1 MDGLKKYNTE
11 HNIDVN
17 PLNMS
22 IGNSYSSGVGIGN
35 GYDHK
40 YSKPSSQSANVS
52 TKHHQQHKHTYNQQQ
67 PTRSNYHTKAYHH
80 GSSLHSQVHKVFY
93 PNGSNNPHKNL
104 SHQPP
109 YRHSTNSQYFVEQHY
124 PVRFNTHETSTTLSP
139 QHAPKNQS
147 NGPNTQVSMS
157 PSFSCVRSGS
167 NFGGQQNQKFP
178 KKSKNYSNRNAKA
191 NSQLNAFSTPFR
203 HPRQQYHTG
212 GFDWD
217 MTHKPNNEVSQG
229 VENVAPLPSHLSTSI
244 GTFAATSSSS
254 SMSSANSNFYSRDS

>member
-1 MDGLKKYNTE
+1 MITSIPSHHLNLLMYLQNIISNT
-11 HNIDVN
+11 
-17 PLNMS
+17 
-22 IGNSYSSGVGIGN
+22 
-35 GYDHK
+35 
-40 YSKPSSQSANVS
+40 S
-52 TKHHQQHKHTYNQQQ
+52 TLTINNNRQEVIIIPKHTIMDLLFTLKFIKCFIQMEVIIHIRTFLTNLH
-67 PTRSNYHTKAYHH
+67 TGILRTVNILLSNII
-80 GSSLHSQVHKVFY
+80 
-93 PNGSNNPHKNL
+93 L
-104 SHQPP
+104 SDSIPMKHQPHCL
-109 YRHSTNSQYFVEQHY
+109 RSMLQ
-124 PVRFNTHETSTTLSP
+124 
-139 QHAPKNQS
+139 KNQS